1 MLRFS
6 INVYEFR
13 VARAVHKRRQQLRK
27 KINNWIHI
35 KSIGCDDIVAK
46 HYKSARLDE
55 ERGVE
60 WRMGEKE
67 KEARFKIYL

>member
-1 MLRFS
+1 MCTKS
-6 INVYEFR
+6 EFR
-13 VARAVHKRRQQLRK
+13 VARAVHKQRTAETTAEK